1 MCNVCVQV
9 EAGDFEGLIPLAV
22 EDSVVQ
28 LREVGRV
35 NKQIRYYINTGNE
48 RELAGLLM
56 AVRHSGVD
64 HWDSPYCHDLMRE
77 GLRLLQSK
85 GWLNCERCLRT
96 WDHGFDFLVSQRGKV
111 VRATQVEWERQMAN
125 GSKIRVAHA
134 LSQFEARTA

>member
-9 EAGDFEGLIPLAV
+9 QEGDFEGLIPLCAA
-22 EDSVVQ
+22 DSIVQ
-28 LREVGRV
+28 LRDVRRV
-35 NKQIRYYINTGNE
+35 NDQIRYYINTENV

-85 GWLNCERCLRT
+85 GWLNCERSLRT
-96 WDHGFDFLVSQRGKV
+96 WDHGFDFLVSPRGKV
-111 VRATQVEWERQMAN
+111 VRATQDEWKRQMAK
-125 GSKIRVAHA
+125 GSEIRVAQA
-134 LSQFEARTA
+134 LAHFEARTA